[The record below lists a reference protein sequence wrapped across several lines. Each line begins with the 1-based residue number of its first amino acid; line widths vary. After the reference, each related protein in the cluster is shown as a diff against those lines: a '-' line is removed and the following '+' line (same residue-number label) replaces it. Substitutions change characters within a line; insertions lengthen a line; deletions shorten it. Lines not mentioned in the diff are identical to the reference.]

1 MARMIKRKCCM
12 CGKNYETYCPS
23 CREAAYQPSWLNSF
37 DTENCAKVYEA
48 CAGYSGHAYTKEEAN
63 VLLKMCDLSDR
74 ANFTESTQRILN
86 ELLTE
91 EKKEKSVKKTN
102 EETVKESHTDST
114 QNDKVEEH
122 VTKKS
127 VYNRNKKNRKK

>member
-91 EKKEKSVKKTN
+91 EKKEESVKKN
-102 EETVKESHTDST
+102 
-114 QNDKVEEH
+114 
-122 VTKKS
+122 
-127 VYNRNKKNRKK
+127 